1 MNRSISSTALRV
13 SCNGSTSCSYNCEF
27 MTSLRVTL
35 ARFMR
40 RSGWYLLGDAVVVV
54 VAYRVAL
61 TGRFA
66 GAAPTA
72 HYLQA
77 WNTFIPIIVLLHLVA
92 NHWAGMYSR
101 LWRFAS
107 APDALIV
114 VQAWLGATIPLMLL
128 DMLPAARLE
137 PTIRPLPLSA
147 LALGGFLSVAGF
159 TALRYRTRLL
169 MSLLFRLRRSREQ
182 GAMGRGP
189 IRALIVGAGETG
201 QSLSW
206 QLQNR
211 SGGRGYQVLGFI
223 DDEVDKHGFNVHGI
237 PILGG
242 REQLLELVVLHSV
255 ELIVL
260 AIHAISG
267 QQFREILEICQGTP
281 ARIQIVPDVFESLAE
296 SPNLP
301 LVRDVSVHD
310 LLGRAPTEIDIEACR
325 GMLHGRTVLVTG
337 GAGSIGAEL
346 CRQAQAFDPERVLAV
361 DLNETGLY
369 ELQAE
374 TRMRAGPE
382 NLEVRVAD
390 VTDAEEMSAL
400 IERYRPAV
408 VFHAAAYKHVPLM
421 ESHPRTVLRT
431 NVIGTLNVG
440 RAARAVGA
448 DRFVLISTDKAVQ
461 PVSIYG
467 VTKLLAE
474 HVTARLAG
482 ESAATL
488 FASVRF
494 GNVLG
499 SRGSVVPLFERQIA
513 AGGPITVT
521 HRDITRFYMTI
532 PEAVRLVIQ
541 AAVFTRG
548 GDLFM
553 LEMGERIRIVE
564 LAERMI
570 RLRGLRPGVDIPI
583 EFTGLRPGE
592 KLHEELIEAEE
603 RREATAHAQIYRVL
617 AGSRRSNGSDLRP
630 FEEWIQSTLQ
640 LPEDELHARLRSYGR
655 TGLGRPAMAAV
666 EGQEI

>member
-1 MNRSISSTALRV
+1 M
-13 SCNGSTSCSYNCEF
+13 Y
-27 MTSLRVTL
+27 SLWVIL

-40 RSGWYLLGDAVVVV
+40 RSGWYVLGDALIVV

-77 WNTFIPIIVLLHLVA
+77 WNTFIPMIVLVHLVA
-92 NHWAGMYSR
+92 NHWSGMYSR

-114 VQAWLGATIPLMLL
+114 VQAWLGATFPLMLL
-128 DMLPAARLE
+128 DLLPAVRVE
-137 PTIRPLPLSA
+137 PTIRPFPLSA
-147 LALGGFLSVAGF
+147 LALGGFLSAAGY

-169 MSLLFRLRRSREQ
+169 VSALFRLRRAREQ
-182 GAMGRGP
+182 NETGRGP
-189 IRALIVGAGETG
+189 IKALIVGAGETG

-223 DDEVDKHGFNVHGI
+223 DDDTDKHGFNVHGI

-242 REQLLELVVLHSV
+242 REQLLELVILHGV

-267 QQFREILEICQGTP
+267 QEFREFLGICQRTP

-296 SPNLP
+296 SSNMP
-301 LVRDVSVHD
+301 LVRDVTVHD

-325 GMLHGRTVLVTG
+325 GMLRGRTVMVTG

-346 CRQAQAFDPERVLAV
+346 CRQVLAFDPERVLAV

-374 TRMRAGPE
+374 SHMRSGTESLA
-382 NLEVRVAD
+382 VRVAD
-390 VTDAEEMSAL
+390 VTDAQEITAL
-400 IERYRPAV
+400 CNRYRPAV

-431 NVIGTLNVG
+431 NVVGTLNLV
-440 RAARAVGA
+440 RAAGSAGA
-448 DRFVLISTDKAVQ
+448 ERFVLISTDKAVE
-461 PVSIYG
+461 PVSVYG

-474 HVTARLAG
+474 HVTARMAV
-482 ESAATL
+482 ESVTTL
-488 FASVRF
+488 FTSVRF

-513 AGGPITVT
+513 AGGPVTVT
-521 HRDITRFYMTI
+521 HRDITRYYMTI

-541 AAVFTRG
+541 AGAFTQG

-553 LEMGERIRIVE
+553 LEMGERIRIAE

-570 RLRGLRPGVDIPI
+570 RLRGLRPGVDIQI
-583 EFTGLRPGE
+583 EFSGLRPGE

-603 RREATAHAQIYRVL
+603 RREATTHAQICRVL
-617 AGSRRSNGSDLRP
+617 DGSRTASGNDLQLL
-630 FEEWIQSTLQ
+630 EDWIRSTLS
-640 LPEDELHARLRSYGR
+640 LPEDQLYGALRHYGR
-655 TGLGRPAMAAV
+655 EGLGRMVMPLE
-666 EGQEI
+666 EGQTV

>member
-1 MNRSISSTALRV
+1 MK
-13 SCNGSTSCSYNCEF
+13 
-27 MTSLRVTL
+27 SLWLTVV
-35 ARFMR
+35 RFMR
-40 RSGWYLLGDAVVVV
+40 HSGWYLLGDSLIVL

-66 GAAPTA
+66 GAAPTE

-77 WNTFIPIIVLLHLVA
+77 WNTFIAMIVVVHLIS
-92 NHWAGMYSR
+92 NHWAGMYNR

-128 DMLPAARLE
+128 DLLPAVRLQ
-137 PTIRPLPLSA
+137 PTIRPFPLSA
-147 LALGGFLSVAGF
+147 LALGGFLSAAGYA
-159 TALRYRTRLL
+159 ALRYRSRLL
-169 MSLLFRLRRSREQ
+169 VSALFRLRRARDGKST
-182 GAMGRGP
+182 GPGP
-189 IRALIVGAGETG
+189 IRALIVGAGEAG

-211 SGGRGYQVLGFI
+211 SGGRGYQVLGFV
-223 DDEVDKHGFNVHGI
+223 DDDADKQGFNVHGI
-237 PILGG
+237 PIIGG
-242 REQLLELVVLHSV
+242 REQLLELVVLHRV

-267 QQFREILEICQGTP
+267 QEFREILGICQRTP

-296 SPNLP
+296 SPNVP
-301 LVRDVSVHD
+301 LVRDVTVHD
-310 LLGRAPTEIDIEACR
+310 LLGRVSTEIDIEACR
-325 GMLHGRTVLVTG
+325 GMLHGRTVMVTG

-346 CRQAQAFDPERVLAV
+346 CRQALAFEPELVLAV

-369 ELQAE
+369 ELQSE
-374 TRMRAGPE
+374 SGVRSGTE
-382 NLEVRVAD
+382 NLAVRVAD
-390 VTDAEEMSAL
+390 VTDAQEMKAL
-400 IERYRPAV
+400 CECYRPAV

-431 NVIGTLNVG
+431 NVIGTLNIG
-440 RAARAVGA
+440 RAAQAAGA
-448 DRFVLISTDKAVQ
+448 ERFVLISTDKAVD
-461 PVSIYG
+461 PVSVYG

-474 HVTARLAG
+474 HVTARLAV
-482 ESAATL
+482 ESVITL
-488 FASVRF
+488 FTSVRF

-513 AGGPITVT
+513 AGGPVTVT

-541 AAVFTRG
+541 AVVFTQG

-553 LEMGERIRIVE
+553 LEMGERIRIAE

-583 EFTGLRPGE
+583 EFSGLRPGE

-603 RREATAHAQIYRVL
+603 RREATAHMQICRVL
-617 AGSRRSNGSDLRP
+617 EGSRVANAGKLQQLED
-630 FEEWIQSTLQ
+630 WISSTLL
-640 LPEDELHARLRSYGR
+640 LPEDQLYTALRRYGR
-655 TGLGRPAMAAV
+655 DGIGHLGMAV
-666 EGQEI
+666 ESGQTV

>member
-1 MNRSISSTALRV
+1 MKALW
-13 SCNGSTSCSYNCEF
+13 
-27 MTSLRVTL
+27 LTL
-35 ARFMR
+35 VRFMR
-40 RSGWYLLGDAVVVV
+40 RSGWYILGDSLIVVA
-54 VAYRVAL
+54 AYRVAL

-66 GAAPTA
+66 GMAPNA

-77 WNTFIPIIVLLHLVA
+77 WNTFIPMIVMVHLIA
-92 NHWAGMYSR
+92 NHWAGMYNR

-107 APDALIV
+107 APDALVV

-128 DMLPAARLE
+128 DLLPVVRLQ
-137 PTIRPLPLSA
+137 PSIRPFPLSA
-147 LALGGFLSVAGF
+147 LALGSFLSAAGY
-159 TALRYRTRLL
+159 TMLRYRSRLL
-169 MSLLFRLRRSREQ
+169 VSALFRLRRARE
-182 GAMGRGP
+182 GSATGRGP
-189 IRALIVGAGETG
+189 IRALIVGVGETG

-211 SGGRGYQVLGFI
+211 SGGRSYQVLGFV
-223 DDEVDKHGFNVHGI
+223 DDDADKHGFNVHGI

-242 REQLLELVVLHSV
+242 REQLLELVVLHRV

-267 QQFREILEICQGTP
+267 QEFREILSICQRTP

-296 SPNLP
+296 SPNMP
-301 LVRDVSVHD
+301 LVRDVTVHD
-310 LLGRAPTEIDIEACR
+310 LLGRASTEIDIEACR
-325 GMLHGRTVLVTG
+325 GMLHGRTVMVTG

-346 CRQAQAFDPERVLAV
+346 CRQALAFDPELVLAV

-374 TRMRAGPE
+374 SGVRAGTE
-382 NLEVRVAD
+382 NLAVRVAD
-390 VTDAEEMSAL
+390 VTDAQEMTAL
-400 IERYRPAV
+400 CECYRPAV

-431 NVIGTLNVG
+431 NVIGTLNIG
-440 RAARAVGA
+440 RAAQAAGA
-448 DRFVLISTDKAVQ
+448 ERFVLISTDKAVE

-474 HVTARLAG
+474 HVTARLAV
-482 ESAATL
+482 ESGITL
-488 FASVRF
+488 FTSVRF

-513 AGGPITVT
+513 AGGPVTVT

-541 AAVFTRG
+541 AVVFTQG

-553 LEMGERIRIVE
+553 LEMGERIRIAE

-570 RLRGLRPGVDIPI
+570 RLRGLRPDVDIPI
-583 EFTGLRPGE
+583 EFIGLRPGE

-603 RREATAHAQIYRVL
+603 RREATAHTQICRVL
-617 AGSRRSNGSDLRP
+617 AGSRVASAGKLQQIED
-630 FEEWIQSTLQ
+630 WISSTLL
-640 LPEDELHARLRSYGR
+640 LPEDQLHAALRRYGR
-655 TGLGRPAMAAV
+655 DGIGPLAMAV
-666 EGQEI
+666 EAGQTA

>member
-1 MNRSISSTALRV
+1 MK
-13 SCNGSTSCSYNCEF
+13 
-27 MTSLRVTL
+27 SLWLTVV
-35 ARFMR
+35 RFMR
-40 RSGWYLLGDAVVVV
+40 HSGWYLLGDSLIVL

-66 GAAPTA
+66 GAAPTE

-77 WNTFIPIIVLLHLVA
+77 WNTFIAMIVVVHLIS
-92 NHWAGMYSR
+92 NHWAGMYNR

-128 DMLPAARLE
+128 DLLPAVRLQ
-137 PTIRPLPLSA
+137 PTIRPFPLSA
-147 LALGGFLSVAGF
+147 LALGGFLSASGY
-159 TALRYRTRLL
+159 TALRYRSRLL
-169 MSLLFRLRRSREQ
+169 VSALFRLRRARDGKST
-182 GAMGRGP
+182 GPGP
-189 IRALIVGAGETG
+189 IRALIVGAGEAG

-211 SGGRGYQVLGFI
+211 SGGRGYQVLGFV
-223 DDEVDKHGFNVHGI
+223 DDDADKQGFNVHGI
-237 PILGG
+237 PIIGG
-242 REQLLELVVLHSV
+242 REQLLELVVLHRV

-267 QQFREILEICQGTP
+267 QEFREILGICQRTP

-296 SPNLP
+296 SPNVP
-301 LVRDVSVHD
+301 LVRDVTVHD
-310 LLGRAPTEIDIEACR
+310 LLGRVSTEIDIEACR
-325 GMLHGRTVLVTG
+325 GMLHGRTVMVTG

-346 CRQAQAFDPERVLAV
+346 CRQALAFEPELVLAV

-369 ELQAE
+369 ELQSE
-374 TRMRAGPE
+374 SGVRSGTE
-382 NLEVRVAD
+382 NLAVRVAD
-390 VTDAEEMSAL
+390 VTDAQEMKAL
-400 IERYRPAV
+400 CECYRPAV

-431 NVIGTLNVG
+431 NVIGTLNIG
-440 RAARAVGA
+440 RAAQAAGA
-448 DRFVLISTDKAVQ
+448 ERFVLISTDKAVD
-461 PVSIYG
+461 PVSVYG

-474 HVTARLAG
+474 HVTARLAV
-482 ESAATL
+482 ESVITL
-488 FASVRF
+488 FTSVRF

-513 AGGPITVT
+513 AGGPVTVT

-541 AAVFTRG
+541 AVVFTQG

-553 LEMGERIRIVE
+553 LEMGERIRIAE

-583 EFTGLRPGE
+583 EFSGLRPGE

-603 RREATAHAQIYRVL
+603 RREETAHTQIYRVL
-617 AGSRRSNGSDLRP
+617 AGSRVANPSKLQQLED
-630 FEEWIQSTLQ
+630 WINSILL
-640 LPEDELHARLRSYGR
+640 LPEDQLYAALRRYGSD
-655 TGLGRPAMAAV
+655 GIGPLSIAV
-666 EGQEI
+666 EEGQTA